1 MSQKKRGGGDVIDLD
16 ERKKSKKKREPKPPL
31 FTRPRL
37 VKAGICALAGTLLF
51 LSCADFDI
59 WPLAWFSV
67 APLLAVALHP
77 STKRPAVYGFI
88 TGLFANGGGFYWIVP
103 FLERF
108 GHLPLVAAVPIFLL
122 LVAYQAI
129 TFTLFAWAVRRL
141 DDRFGVGVT
150 FLAPVV
156 YVACELVVPY
166 VFPWYLA
173 ITQAWVRPVIQIADL
188 TGPLGV
194 SFLLVLVNGAL
205 YDAWAAWRLEQ
216 RLPMPRLAVA
226 VGILAAAL
234 GYGVVR
240 INQVT
245 RARDAAPKI
254 KIGVVQANIGI
265 HEKWNPSLAQGQLA
279 VHQRVSGDLERRG
292 AQLVVWPES
301 SYPFYFGRDQ
311 SHDWPPNDAR
321 RAQRGFD
328 IPLLFGTLTADA
340 RSPYPFNSALLLDKD
355 GDVRGT
361 FDKNILMVFGE
372 YIPYYEQLKFIKQW
386 IPETSNWGRGTDV
399 SVFPLETPEGV
410 VRLGPMICY
419 EDIFPSFARRLVKR
433 DPNILVNITND
444 AWFGRT
450 SEPYEH
456 LALAVY
462 RSVETRL
469 DLVRAVNTGVSAYV
483 DATGRV
489 YDKSPSVDP
498 DETDTH
504 SASGAPSARPVG
516 LVHDVAVMQPFKV
529 YATLGEWFGGLCLL
543 AVIVLGLMARARGGQ
558 PVRWRLVAAGAGA
571 LAAATIVL
579 AAVFCGP
586 GHLRVVFQL
595 LMHRALTVDADES
608 FTVGVHLLPAVT
620 IGCLVAGATVARL
633 ARTAAGQP
641 GPRLE
646 TAMGVLAVLVVPAV
660 LFGTLEG
667 EQAGLVISALLAIGL
682 AFFSGRMYRR
692 IFPAAA

>member
-1 MSQKKRGGGDVIDLD
+1 VKKKKRDGGGDVIDLNQ
-16 ERKKSKKKREPKPPL
+16 RKKAKREPRPPL

-37 VKAGICALAGTLLF
+37 LKAGISALAGTLLF

-59 WPLAWFSV
+59 WPFAWIGV
-67 APLLAVALHP
+67 APLLLVALHP
-77 STKRPAVYGFI
+77 STKKPAVYGFI

-108 GHLPLVAAVPIFLL
+108 GHLPLIAAIPIFLL
-122 LVAYQAI
+122 LVSYQAI
-129 TFTLFAWAVRRL
+129 TFSVFAWAVRRL
-141 DDRFGVGVT
+141 DDRFAVGVT

-156 YVACELVVPY
+156 YVACEVVVPY

-194 SFLLVLVNGAL
+194 SFLLVLINGAI
-205 YDAWAAWRLEQ
+205 YDAYAAWRGGR

-226 VGILAAAL
+226 VGILAATL
-234 GYGVVR
+234 GYGLVR
-240 INQVT
+240 IDQVT
-245 RARDAAPKI
+245 HARAAAPKL

-265 HEKWNPSLAQGQLA
+265 HEKWNPSMARGQLA
-279 VHQRVSGDLERRG
+279 VHQQVAHDLEQKG
-292 AQLVVWPES
+292 AELIVWPES

-311 SHDWPPNDAR
+311 SHDWPENDPR
-321 RAQRGFD
+321 RAQRGFST
-328 IPLLFGTLTADA
+328 PLLFGTLTADT
-340 RSPYPFNSALLLDKD
+340 RSPYPFNSALLLDRD

-399 SVFPLETPEGV
+399 SVFPLQTAKGL

-419 EDIFPSFARRLVKR
+419 EDIFPSFARRLIKR
-433 DPNILVNITND
+433 EPNILINITND

-462 RSVETRL
+462 RSVESRL

-498 DETDTH
+498 DETPD
-504 SASGAPSARPVG
+504 AKPVG
-516 LVHDVAVMQPFKV
+516 LVDEVAVMQPFHV

-543 AVIVLGLMARARGGQ
+543 AAVVLGLLARARGGK
-558 PVRWRLVAAGAGA
+558 PVRWRLVVGGAAA
-571 LAAATIVL
+571 LAITTIVL

-586 GHLRVVFQL
+586 GHLRTVLQL
-595 LMHRALTVDADES
+595 LAHRKLTVDADVS
-608 FTVGVHLLPAVT
+608 FTVGVHLLPGVT
-620 IGCLVAGATVARL
+620 IACLVAGAVVARM
-633 ARTAAGQP
+633 ARTPAKEG

-646 TAMGVLAVLVVPAV
+646 MAMAVLAVLVVPAV

-682 AFFSGRMYRR
+682 ASFAGRIYRR
-692 IFPAAA
+692 VFPVA

>member
-1 MSQKKRGGGDVIDLD
+1 ARVSKKKRADGGDVIDFNQ
-16 ERKKSKKKREPKPPL
+16 RKKAKRPPRPPL

-37 VKAGICALAGTLLF
+37 VKAGVSALAGTLLF
-51 LSCADFDI
+51 LSCATFDI
-59 WPLAWFSV
+59 WPFTWFAV

-77 STKRPAVYGFI
+77 STRKPAVYGFI

-103 FLERF
+103 FLQRF
-108 GHLPLVAAVPIFLL
+108 GHLPLVAAIPIFLL
-122 LVAYQAI
+122 LVSYQAI
-129 TFTLFAWAVRRL
+129 TFSLFAWAVRRL
-141 DDRFGVGVT
+141 DDRFAVGVT
-150 FLAPVV
+150 FLAPIV

-194 SFLLVLVNGAL
+194 SFLLVLCNGAI
-205 YDAWAAWRLEQ
+205 YDACAAWRGKQ
-216 RLPMPRLAVA
+216 PIPLPRVAIA
-226 VGILAAAL
+226 VGILAASL
-234 GYGVVR
+234 GYGLVR
-240 INQVT
+240 IDQVS
-245 RARDAAPKI
+245 RARAAAPKL

-265 HEKWNPSLAQGQLA
+265 HEKWNPSLAHGQLA
-279 VHQRVSGDLERRG
+279 VHQEVAHNLAQKG
-292 AQLVVWPES
+292 ADLVVWPES
-301 SYPFYFGRDQ
+301 SYPYYFGRDQ
-311 SHDWPPNDAR
+311 SHDWPESDPR
-321 RAQRGFD
+321 RAQHGFST
-328 IPLLFGTLTADA
+328 PLLFGTLTADT
-340 RSPYPFNSALLLDKD
+340 RSPYPFNSALLIDKD

-399 SVFPLETPEGV
+399 SVFPLQTPKGV

-419 EDIFPSFARRLVKR
+419 EDIFPSFARRLIKR
-433 DPNILVNITND
+433 DPNILINITND

-462 RSVETRL
+462 RSVESRL

-498 DETDTH
+498 DETPD
-504 SASGAPSARPVG
+504 AKPVG
-516 LVHDVAVMQPFKV
+516 LLDDVAVMQPFKV
-529 YATLGEWFGGLCLL
+529 YATLGEWFGALCLL
-543 AVIVLGLMARARGGQ
+543 AAVVLGLWARARGGQ
-558 PVRWRLVAAGAGA
+558 PVRWRLVLGGAVA
-571 LAAATIVL
+571 LAVTTIVL

-595 LMHRALTVDADES
+595 LTHRKLGVDADVS
-608 FTVGVHLLPAVT
+608 FDVGVHLLPAVT
-620 IGCLVAGATVARL
+620 IACLAAGVVVARM
-633 ARTAAGQP
+633 ARTPKGER

-646 TAMGVLAVLVVPAV
+646 LAMAVMAFLVVPAL

-682 AFFSGRMYRR
+682 AFFAGRLYRR
-692 IFPAAA
+692 FPLGS

>member
-1 MSQKKRGGGDVIDLD
+1 VKKKKRGGDGGDVIDLNQ
-16 ERKKSKKKREPKPPL
+16 RKKEKRPPRPPL
-31 FTRPRL
+31 FTKPRL
-37 VKAGICALAGTLLF
+37 IKAGISALAGTLLF

-59 WPLAWFSV
+59 WPLTWFAV

-77 STKRPAVYGFI
+77 TTRKPAVYGFI

-103 FLERF
+103 FLQRF
-108 GHLPLVAAVPIFLL
+108 GHLPLVAAIPIFLL
-122 LVAYQAI
+122 LVSYQAI
-129 TFTLFAWAVRRL
+129 TFSVFAWAVRRL
-141 DDRFGVGVT
+141 DDRFAVGVT

-156 YVACELVVPY
+156 YVACEVVVPY

-194 SFLLVLVNGAL
+194 SFLLVLCNGAI
-205 YDAWAAWRLEQ
+205 YDAWAAWRAGKSIP
-216 RLPMPRLAVA
+216 LPRIALA
-226 VGILAAAL
+226 VGILAASL
-234 GYGVVR
+234 GYGLVR
-240 INQVT
+240 IDQVSRT
-245 RARDAAPKI
+245 RAAAPKL

-265 HEKWNPSLAQGQLA
+265 HEKWNPSLAHGQLA
-279 VHQRVSGDLERRG
+279 VHQDVAHNLADKGADLV
-292 AQLVVWPES
+292 LWPES
-301 SYPFYFGRDQ
+301 SYPYYFGRDQ
-311 SHDWPPNDAR
+311 SHDWPESDPR
-321 RAQRGFD
+321 RAQRGFST
-328 IPLLFGTLTADA
+328 PLLFGTLTADT
-340 RSPYPFNSALLLDKD
+340 RSPYPFNSALLLDRD

-372 YIPYYEQLKFIKQW
+372 YIPYYEQLKFIKKW

-399 SVFPLETPEGV
+399 SVFPLSTDKGV

-419 EDIFPSFARRLVKR
+419 EDIFPSFARRLIKR
-433 DPNILVNITND
+433 DPNILINITND

-462 RSVETRL
+462 RSVESRL

-498 DETDTH
+498 DETPD
-504 SASGAPSARPVG
+504 AKPVG
-516 LVHDVAVMQPFKV
+516 LLDDVAVMQPFKV

-543 AVIVLGLMARARGGQ
+543 AAVVLGLLARARGGQ
-558 PVRWRLVAAGAGA
+558 PVRWRLVLGGAAA
-571 LAAATIVL
+571 LAVTTIVL

-595 LMHRALTVDADES
+595 LTHRKLGVDADVS
-608 FTVGVHLLPAVT
+608 FDVGVHLLPAVT
-620 IGCLVAGATVARL
+620 IACLAAGVTVARM
-633 ARTAAGQP
+633 ARTPKGER

-646 TAMGVLAVLVVPAV
+646 LAMAVMAILVVPAV

-667 EQAGLVISALLAIGL
+667 EQAGLVISTMLAIGL
-682 AFFSGRMYRR
+682 ASFAGRLYRR
-692 IFPAAA
+692 FPLGS